1 MVMVGERGGNDNDSD
16 EEREE
21 AEIVHSEDRLV
32 S

>member
-1 MVMVGERGGNDNDSD
+1 MVMVGERGGNDGD